1 MKKMRQDENG
11 QPEAQA
17 GMPGAGA
24 PGAGMPGAA
33 RAAGLNGAS
42 SPMTEEQMEEGAERA
57 VEATSADQTAAILD
71 LTNDLQRTRADFE
84 NFRRR
89 VEERQEATK
98 QAAKLATV
106 FKLLPLLDDL
116 GRAIG
121 TYKELGPLK
130 KSLDKTLNELGLKLV
145 PAEAGEEFNPD
156 YHDAVSV
163 EGEGSKEVVAEVLRD
178 GYYYGD
184 ELLRPAM
191 VKVKR
196 TE

>member
-1 MKKMRQDENG
+1 MSKEDKRKIEEVENLG
-11 QPEAQA
+11 QNAKTTADQAEARGMTPEQV
-17 GMPGAGA
+17 
-24 PGAGMPGAA
+24 
-33 RAAGLNGAS
+33 
-42 SPMTEEQMEEGAERA
+42 EEGLDKVSET
-57 VEATSADQTAAILD
+57 VETDETMTILD

-89 VEERQEATK
+89 VEERQEAVK
-98 QAAKLATV
+98 QSAKLATV

-116 GRAIG
+116 DRAIA

-130 KSLDKTLNELGLKLV
+130 KSLDKTLNELGLRLV
-145 PAEAGEEFNPD
+145 EAKPGEEFNPD

-163 EGEGSKEVVAEVLRD
+163 EGEGEKEVIEAVLRE
-178 GYYYGD
+178 GYYYEN

-196 TE
+196 TA